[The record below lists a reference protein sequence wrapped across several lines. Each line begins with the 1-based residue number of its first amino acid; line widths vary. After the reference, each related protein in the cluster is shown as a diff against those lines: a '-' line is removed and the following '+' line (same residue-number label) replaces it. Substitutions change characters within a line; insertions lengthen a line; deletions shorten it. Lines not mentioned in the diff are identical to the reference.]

1 MKTNKK
7 IIILIILTVFIIF
20 ITPICSRANIDNNI
34 QLSFTKDTIII
45 AGRPSSQV
53 TITDGGYGGGS
64 SGGGPY
70 FGSGS
75 GEDPLEN
82 PDKYNPGMLA
92 SSDITTVTNKVGPIF
107 GIITTIGIVSG
118 VLILIIIGIK
128 YIVGSVEEKA
138 EYKKTMIPYLVG
150 AIMLIGIPSIL
161 TIFSRII
168 FSIVNRI

>member
-7 IIILIILTVFIIF
+7 IIIFIMLVIFIIS
-20 ITPICSRANIDNNI
+20 ITPIYSKANVNNYYE
-34 QLSFTKDTIII
+34 DTIKIADRAGATII
-45 AGRPSSQV
+45 
-53 TITDGGYGGGS
+53 DGGGG
-64 SGGGPY
+64 GGGPY
-70 FGSGS
+70 FGYGS

-82 PDKYNPGMLA
+82 PDKYKPGTAA
-92 SSDITTVTNKVGPIF
+92 SSDIKTVTDKIGPIF

-128 YIVGSVEEKA
+128 YIIGSVEEKA

-168 FSIVNRI
+168 SSIVNRI